1 MEPSGPTENGVM
13 TDLPGYEVAA
23 TLAGG
28 RRSAI
33 YRARG
38 PEGEVV
44 LKCLV
49 TPYPTFHQLEAY
61 RTEFEILR
69 RLRSPGVVRAHAL
82 REVGNGLMLVLES
95 IPAPP
100 LRRTLERGPMP
111 VKAFLEFARQIV
123 RTLGEVHAAGVI
135 HKDVTPDN
143 ILYEP
148 SNGTVRL
155 IDFDTAT
162 LLPLEYVEIADSR
175 ELDRSLPYISPEQTG
190 RVNRPL
196 DSRTDLYSLG
206 ATFYEALTGKPPFE
220 SDHPMGVLHG
230 HIARQPRPLFEIVPM
245 PPVLSSIVL
254 KLLAKD
260 PIERYQSS
268 GGLLYD
274 LEECDRQLRETYT
287 VVDFPLAR
295 QDHASRFE
303 LPTRLYGREN
313 EVRVL
318 LDGFERVC
326 SGHTGVLVVA
336 GYSGVGKSSLVN
348 AVHRPLV
355 RERGRFIAGK
365 FDVYRRDKPL
375 SALVE
380 AFRALVVQLLIEGDL
395 DNWKREIEI
404 ALAGNIAVIAHEI
417 PELAHMFGAL
427 EAPPEVGAIEARN
440 RLQFAFQ
447 RFVSAVARR
456 QSPLVIFIDDL
467 QWADQ
472 ASLQLLQSILTN
484 PESRYL
490 FFIGCYRENEV
501 TAEHPLL
508 ATLDAIGHVHPVERV
523 SLPPLRREH
532 LQSLV
537 VDAFGAEAGEAAQLA
552 DVLLEKTEGNPFFVG
567 EFLRALHHRNLFAR
581 DKQRGDWVWNV
592 SVIREQGPT
601 ENVSELMSSRLGQ
614 LPAETQEALAVAA
627 YLGNQ
632 SAESTLAAVLGV
644 AAREVQQR
652 LAPALD
658 EGMLQ
663 RTRGAAGR
671 EARYRFA
678 HDRVQQAAYALVSVE
693 KRPPL
698 HLSIGRHFLVH
709 LTGDARD
716 AGLFDIVDHLNAAR
730 TALQAPGEP
739 TELARL
745 NLEAGQRATA
755 SAAFEPALRYFA
767 MGMEALGAAPWDDE
781 PELARA
787 LWLARGESE
796 FLNGNH
802 EESTR
807 FLSEYLARAR
817 TPIEAMPAYGV
828 RIASHNARGQFVDA
842 IRIGL
847 EALASLGIDLPSGPD
862 DIARATAD
870 ELRLLG
876 ERLNRQ
882 SIADLIDLP
891 PMRDPALVEAIRIL
905 VTLTST
911 AYIGYPEIYPLIVAK
926 QVNLSIEH
934 GNAPQSAVSYASYA
948 VLNSPGGLGDLD
960 TSYRFGELALA
971 MQDRDRASE
980 NATNINFVFGT
991 FVSHWRDHLSAS
1003 LPYLERACTA
1013 SLELGDFEY
1022 VRYAATFEAFYS
1034 VLLWRDL
1041 AAVRAHC
1048 DRRYLMLQKLRLEAV
1063 SGGFMLARQLAFTI
1077 SGETD
1082 AERLAGADFDEAAA
1096 HELWLRHNDFLSL
1109 SCLAI
1114 SRLIVASLY
1123 RRADAVALVDEA
1135 QPFLVANTGMFLLAE
1150 YHLAASL
1157 AFTDA
1162 ARHASSEVAARQ
1174 VERARESALLLEAW
1188 AAASPVNFRH
1198 RALLVRAEI
1207 AALGHDPERTD
1218 VADVIRLYEQA
1229 GSTARDSGFLLHE
1242 GIAYERAA
1250 DYCEQVGL
1258 TRFSGTFL
1266 DDAIYAFDR
1275 LAAHP
1280 KADLLR
1286 RRRGE
1291 DLKKVWVD
1299 TGRQSMRRTTRM
1311 PEGFDPES
1319 LLRAGHA
1326 ISEAIRMD
1334 VLLAELMK
1342 ILIETAGAD
1351 RGALVRVTAAGLRV
1365 AATRDA
1371 ESDAVQ
1377 RTDIPLGEASSIAAS
1392 AVRYALRTMAPVVLR
1407 DARTEG
1413 PFQEDPAIRTTE
1425 TRSLLCV
1432 PIVSQGKVENLLYL
1446 RNRLSS
1452 GVFTKERIDGLS
1464 LLTGQIAV
1472 SLKNA
1477 ELYEQLEE
1485 RVQERTEQLELRN
1498 RLIRQA
1504 FGRYLSDDVASAL
1517 LESPE
1522 GLTLGGE
1529 RRVVTILMADLRGF
1543 TTLADR
1549 LPPEDT
1555 VSIVNNFLGEM
1566 TDIIFRHLGTI
1577 NEFIGDAILAIFG
1590 APLRLGDHGERA
1602 VACALE
1608 MQLAMEHVNSA
1619 QSQGRPAGGPD
1630 GHQPALRRGRGRQR
1644 RFGEARQVRRRRPPG
1659 QRRREDRV
1667 VRGRRPDPRLRAHT
1681 RAGVVAG
1688 DHAARVRDPPEG
1700 RSRTAEGVR
1709 DRGHR
1714 RRASAGAAAARRRP
1728 RAARGSSR
1736 HRRRGAGGESRGA
1749 RIPARDARG
1758 AVEFSR
1764 GAANRPA
1771 AEDLRQLAP
1780 LPAGSGGRP
1789 DRPLRQGRAGGWRR
1803 QIRDSVHLD
1812 SDRGLRLVRNRS
1824 AVRLRHDRRSSNPH
1838 VIIAGVK

>member
-1 MEPSGPTENGVM
+1 MAH
-13 TDLPGYEVAA
+13 LPGYELAA
-23 TLAGG
+23 PLALG
-28 RRSAI
+28 RVTAV

-49 TPYPTFHQLEAY
+49 APYPTLPQLEAY

-69 RLRSPGVVRAHAL
+69 RLTSPGVVRAHAL
-82 REVGNGLMLVLES
+82 REVGNGLVLILES
-95 IPAPP
+95 VPALS
-100 LRRTLERGPMP
+100 LRRALERSPMP
-111 VKAFLEFARQIV
+111 VKAFLQFARQIV
-123 RTLGEVHAAGVI
+123 STLGEVHAAGVI
-135 HKDVTPDN
+135 HKDVNPDN
-143 ILYEP
+143 ILYDP
-148 SNGTVRL
+148 GSGTVCL
-155 IDFDTAT
+155 VDFGAAT
-162 LLPLEYVEIADSR
+162 LLPLEYVDIAETP
-175 ELDRSLPYISPEQTG
+175 ELGSSLPYISPEQTG
-190 RVNRPL
+190 RVSRPL

-230 HIARQPRPLFEIVPM
+230 HLARPPRPLVEIVAV

-260 PIERYQSS
+260 PIERYQSCA
-268 GGLLYD
+268 GLLHD

-287 VVDFPLAR
+287 VADFPLAR
-295 QDHASRFE
+295 EDHSARFE
-303 LPTRLYGREN
+303 LPTRLYGREH
-313 EVRVL
+313 ELRLL

-326 SGHTGVLVVA
+326 AGHTGVLVVG

-355 RERGRFIAGK
+355 SQRGRFIAGK
-365 FDVYRRDKPL
+365 FDLYRRDKPL

-380 AFRALVVQLLIEGDL
+380 AFRALVTQLLMEGAIDS
-395 DNWKREIEI
+395 WKREIET
-404 ALAGNIAVIAHEI
+404 ALAGNVAVIAHEI
-417 PELAHMFGAL
+417 PELTHVFGTL
-427 EAPPEVGAIEARN
+427 DPPPEVGAIEARN

-447 RFVSAVARR
+447 RFVSAIARR
-456 QSPLVIFIDDL
+456 QCPLVIFIDDL

-472 ASLQLLQSILTN
+472 ASLQLIQSILTN
-484 PESRYL
+484 PESQYL

-501 TAEHPLL
+501 GADHPLL
-508 ATLDAIGHVHPVERV
+508 GTLDAIGRVHPVERV
-523 SLPPLRREH
+523 FLPPLRREH
-532 LQSLV
+532 LEALV
-537 VDAFGAEAGEAAQLA
+537 TDAFGARPGEAAQLA

-567 EFLRALHHRNLFAR
+567 EFLRALHRRHLFVR
-581 DKQRGDWVWNV
+581 DNQRGEWVWNV

-601 ENVSELMSSRLGQ
+601 ENVSELMSARLGQ
-614 LPAETQEALAVAA
+614 LPAATQEALAVAA
-627 YLGNQ
+627 YLGTQ
-632 SAESTLAAVLGV
+632 SEELTLAAVLGTDG
-644 AAREVQQR
+644 RDVQQR
-652 LAPALD
+652 LAPALH
-658 EGMLQ
+658 EGALQ

-671 EARYRFA
+671 PARYRFA
-678 HDRVQQAAYALVSVE
+678 HDRVQQAAYALAGADR
-693 KRPPL
+693 RPRL
-698 HLSIGRHFLVH
+698 HREIGRHLLAH
-709 LTGDARD
+709 LTGDARE
-716 AGLFDIVDHLNAAR
+716 AGLFDIVEHLNAGRSDLAGPAER
-730 TALQAPGEP
+730 V
-739 TELARL
+739 ELARL

-767 MGMEALGAAPWDDE
+767 MGMEALGEAPWEDE
-781 PELARA
+781 PDLARA
-787 LWLARGESE
+787 LCLARGESE

-802 EESTR
+802 EESSR
-807 FLSEYLARAR
+807 FLSEYIAR
-817 TPIEAMPAYGV
+817 TRTRIEAMPAYAV

-847 EALASLGIDLPSGPD
+847 EALALLGIDLPSEPD

-870 ELRLLG
+870 ELRRLR
-876 ERLNRQ
+876 ERLSQ
-882 SIADLIDLP
+882 TSIEDLINLP
-891 PMRDPALVEAIRIL
+891 PMRDPALIEAIRIL
-905 VTLTST
+905 VNLTST
-911 AYIGYPEIYPLIVAK
+911 AYIGHPQIYPLIVAK

-934 GNAPQSAVSYASYA
+934 GNAPQSAVSYSSYA

-971 MQDRDRASE
+971 MLDRDQASE

-1022 VRYAATFEAFYS
+1022 VRYSATFEAFYS

-1048 DRRYLMLQKLRLEAV
+1048 DRRRRMLEKLRLEEL
-1063 SGGFMLARQLAFTI
+1063 SGAFMLARQLAFTI

-1082 AERLAGADFDEAAA
+1082 ADRLAGADFDETTA
-1096 HELWLRHNDFLSL
+1096 HQVWLHHNDFLSL

-1114 SRLIVASLY
+1114 SRLILAGLY
-1123 RRADAVALVDEA
+1123 RRADAVTLVDEA
-1135 QPFLVANTGMFLLAE
+1135 RPFLVANTGMFLLAE
-1150 YHLAASL
+1150 YHLAAAL

-1162 ARHASSEVAARQ
+1162 ARQAPPEVAARY
-1174 VERARESALLLEAW
+1174 VERARDSAAILEAW
-1188 AAASPVNFRH
+1188 AANSPVNFRH
-1198 RALLVRAEI
+1198 RVLLVRAEI
-1207 AALGHDPERTD
+1207 AALGHDPERTSA
-1218 VADVIRLYEQA
+1218 ADVIRLYEQA
-1229 GSTARDSGFLLHE
+1229 GAAARESGFLLHE
-1242 GIAYERAA
+1242 GSAYERAA

-1258 TRFSGTFL
+1258 ARFAGTFL

-1275 LAAHP
+1275 LSARP

-1291 DLKKVWVD
+1291 GVKEAGVD
-1299 TGRQSMRRTTRM
+1299 GGHQDALRSTWRAKGL
-1311 PEGFDPES
+1311 DPES

-1326 ISEAIRMD
+1326 ISDAIRMD

-1351 RGALVRVTAAGLRV
+1351 RGALIRVTPDGLRV

-1371 ESDAVQ
+1371 ESEAVQ
-1377 RTDIPLGEASSIAAS
+1377 RTDLPLEDASWIAAS
-1392 AVRYALRTMAPVVLR
+1392 AVRYALRTMAPLVLR

-1413 PFQEDPAIRTTE
+1413 AFQEDPAIRATA

-1452 GVFTKERIDGLS
+1452 GVFTKDRIDGLT

-1485 RVQERTEQLELRN
+1485 RVEQRTQQLELRN

-1517 LESPE
+1517 LESAE

-1549 LPPEDT
+1549 LAPEDT
-1555 VSIVNNFLGEM
+1555 VSIINNFLGDM
-1566 TDIIFRHLGTI
+1566 TDVIFQHQGTI

-1590 APLRLGDHGERA
+1590 APLRLADHAERA
-1602 VACALE
+1602 VACALD
-1608 MQLAMEHVNSA
+1608 MQLAMEHVNASNRKVGLPVVQMGISLHSGEVVVGNVGSA
-1619 QSQGRPAGGPD
+1619 KRAKYGVVGRPVNVAARIESYSVGG
-1630 GHQPALRRGRGRQR
+1630 QILASERTLALVASPVSTGREFQIH
-1644 RFGEARQVRRRRPPG
+1644 PK
-1659 QRRREDRV
+1659 
-1667 VRGRRPDPRLRAHT
+1667 
-1681 RAGVVAG
+1681 GVAEPLKVFEVAG
-1688 DHAARVRDPPEG
+1688 IG
-1700 RSRTAEGVR
+1700 
-1709 DRGHR
+1709 
-1714 RRASAGAAAARRRP
+1714 GAHP
-1728 RAARGSSR
+1728 
-1736 HRRRGAGGESRGA
+1736 
-1749 RIPARDARG
+1749 
-1758 AVEFSR
+1758 
-1764 GAANRPA
+1764 
-1771 AEDLRQLAP
+1771 RQLAAQAAP
-1780 LPAGSGGRP
+1780 VEPLGSPREIGVEVLQGKAAGQGFDRATLLALSSSAAVLRIDVGVAVFDNLRLCLPAEGG
-1789 DRPLRQGRAGGWRR
+1789 DLTEVFAKVVDEHGDGTY
-1803 QIRDSVHLD
+1803 
-1812 SDRGLRLVRNRS
+1812 
-1824 AVRLRHDRRSSNPH
+1824 AVRFTSIPTEAYEWFETALHSNSGTGGTPPSSTPSSQG
-1838 VIIAGVK
+1838 AK